1 MVVHSKPLKVKKT
14 AVVNQFDEQPIG
26 GQKNTGQLNPDE
38 FEDKPLPKGA
48 YNLDALG
55 ADAFGGG

>member
-1 MVVHSKPLKVKKT
+1 MVVHAKPLQVKKT